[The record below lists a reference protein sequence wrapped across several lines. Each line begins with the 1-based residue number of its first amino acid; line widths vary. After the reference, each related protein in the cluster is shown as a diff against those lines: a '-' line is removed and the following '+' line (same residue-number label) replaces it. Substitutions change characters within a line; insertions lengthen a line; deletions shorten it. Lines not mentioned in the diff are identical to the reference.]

1 MKHSHSHSEKYNL
14 DLENK
19 NKYDLENEYKK
30 SEHEDTYK
38 TKRITKQ
45 SIISKENECPHC
57 KISFKYL
64 NKHEWRCKSKNIKT
78 IINSTGR
85 WSFNKNSLLLKICY
99 TIRPNERGYRQ
110 RKLGFI
116 QILMSKV
123 YLTKSD
129 IY

>member
-19 NKYDLENEYKK
+19 NKYELENKYKK

-57 KISFKYL
+57 KFLL
-64 NKHEWRCKSKNIKT
+64 NI
-78 IINSTGR
+78 
-85 WSFNKNSLLLKICY
+85 
-99 TIRPNERGYRQ
+99 
-110 RKLGFI
+110 
-116 QILMSKV
+116 
-123 YLTKSD
+123 
-129 IY
+129 